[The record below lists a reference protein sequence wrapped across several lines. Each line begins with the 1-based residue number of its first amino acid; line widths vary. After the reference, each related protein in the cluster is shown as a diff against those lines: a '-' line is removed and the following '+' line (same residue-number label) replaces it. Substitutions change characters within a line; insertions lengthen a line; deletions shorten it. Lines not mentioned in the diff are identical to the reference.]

1 MTRTRERGSMI
12 ALGNFVRVFSIGAA
26 VTRLARVKTRPWW
39 VSLLVGIGAAGAAL
53 CLRGSLSGFYGN
65 ITGFMILLPGVIIA
79 SLAAG
84 RLAGLT
90 ATAACLFGGWLLVGP
105 GAVGAGMAD
114 RLGIVATVN
123 FIVVGLFVTAVASAL
138 RDMVGAL
145 DASLE
150 ALNSSR
156 ARIDDREHQL
166 RLVSEHAPVMLWMSD
181 ETGRCIQL
189 NAAQRAFWDAPE
201 SLDGF
206 DFSALIHPDDVEQVR
221 TMTAEAAARQAAF
234 STEARFRR
242 HDGEWRV
249 LHTDARPR
257 LEPDGRYGGLIGVN
271 TDVTEARAAEAALRE
286 SEARFR
292 LMADTAPSPVWMT
305 NAEARVEFVNAALVE
320 FYGQPADRILGDVW
334 KAAIHPDDAA
344 GVEAAMAAARPDRL
358 PYGFE
363 ARFRRADG
371 AWRWMRISVKPRF
384 AGDEIFLGYVGMSFD
399 TTETREALDA
409 LSRQE
414 RRQSFLL
421 DLTDRLRDLT
431 SPEAVILEVERALG
445 VELGA
450 DRVGYGEVDQ
460 ERGLV
465 SMTRDWTA
473 GVVSAQGEFSL
484 EDLGTELI
492 ADLAE
497 GRMIHITDVRQDP
510 RTRDGL
516 EVFNRLETRALM
528 RAPVIRGGGLRAFL
542 YAHHSTVRE
551 WTGAEIALLQDVAL
565 RTWTEIERTRAE
577 AEVRESEERFRA
589 IADTAPVLIWVTQQD
604 RTRAF
609 VNQAYVAYNGGTY
622 EEARLADWRAII
634 HPDDHE
640 RVLKESLAGEGSG
653 QPFSMEARYLRHDG
667 EYRWLKSF
675 SRPRQGADNAIIG
688 FVGVAFD
695 VTDIRETA
703 ANLVAA
709 AAERDAILGQLA
721 EGVIVT
727 DPEGRITFVNDAAV
741 RLHGVDRLDV
751 GPEDYSATYHLFT
764 EDGLPYPSDQL
775 PLARAVI
782 GGETVLNARW
792 RIRRPDGSEVLAVG
806 NARPVFKPDGGR
818 IGAVLTLR
826 DETARVEA
834 ESRLSESETRFRT
847 IANSAPVQI
856 WMTDEKGDLAF
867 ANRSYKTWFEVSE
880 AGLASSWRQT
890 VTTLN
895 LEGDHEVFERA
906 VKARDRYQRTMRV
919 QHPRLGARWLRC
931 EGIPRF
937 DASGTFQGYVGAN
950 LDVTDAKRAE
960 ENLKRINELL
970 EERVGAAL
978 AEKAKAEADLM
989 HAQRME
995 AVGRLTG
1002 GVAHDFNNLLT
1013 VVIGALDIMLRSP
1026 NDAAKRQKLGEAALA
1041 AARRGE
1047 GLTHQLLAFS
1057 RRQALRPEAVD
1068 LNVQIRQS
1076 EPLLRRAVGEAV
1088 EFKLKLRRG
1097 GARVSVDP
1105 SQFEAALLNLV
1116 VNARDAVGDKGR
1128 ITVQTQ
1134 SCTVE
1139 AGEVADLA
1147 AGDYVCVTVGDN
1159 GAGMS
1164 PEVIARVFEPFFTT
1178 KAVGKGTGLGL
1189 SQVYGFA
1196 RQSGGAAQIHSTVGR
1211 GTEIKLFLPPLNET
1225 LGIVADAGPEAARP
1239 MAAGRRLLLVED
1251 DASVAV
1257 VALELLEGL
1266 GLEVR
1271 AVETAPQALDLLKRE
1286 KFDMMLSDVVMPGGM
1301 TGIELARM
1309 CGRDYPDMRVV
1320 LTSGY
1325 AGEDVDA
1332 ALADAP
1338 WPFLRK
1344 PYSGEQLARI
1354 LGELS

>member
-1 MTRTRERGSMI
+1 MS
-12 ALGNFVRVFSIGAA
+12 ALGEFGRNISVSVA
-26 VTRLARVKTRPWW
+26 VTRLARMRSRGWW
-39 VSLLVGIGAAGAAL
+39 VSMLIGVGAAAVMLAVRANLGF
-53 CLRGSLSGFYGN
+53 FYGN
-65 ITGFMILLPGVIIA
+65 VAGFMILLPAVIVA
-79 SLAAG
+79 ALAAG

-90 ATAACLFGGWLLVGP
+90 ATAACLLGGWAVVGID
-105 GAVGAGMAD
+105 AVGAGLTD
-114 RLGIVATVN
+114 RLGLVATVN

-145 DASLE
+145 DASLD
-150 ALNSSR
+150 ALRRSD

-166 RLVSEHAPVMLWMSD
+166 RLISEHAPVMLWMSD
-181 ETGRCIQL
+181 ASGRCIHL
-189 NAAQRAFWDAPE
+189 NAAQRAFWEAPE
-201 SLDGF
+201 SLESF
-206 DFSALIHPDDVEQVR
+206 DFSALIHPDDVEKVR
-221 TMTAEAAARQAAF
+221 GLTAEATARQVAF

-249 LHTDARPR
+249 LHTDAQPR
-257 LEPDGRYGGLIGVN
+257 LEADGRYGGMIGVN
-271 TDVTEARAAEAALRE
+271 TDVTEARLAEAALRE
-286 SEARFR
+286 SETRFR

-305 NAEARVEFVNAALVE
+305 NAEAKVEFVNAALVD
-320 FYGQPADRILGDVW
+320 FYGQPAERILGDVW
-334 KAAIHPDDAA
+334 KLAIHPDDVAD
-344 GVEAAMAAARPDRL
+344 VEAAMAAARPARL

-371 AWRWMRISVKPRF
+371 AWRWMRISVNPRF
-384 AGDEIFLGYVGMSFD
+384 AGDGTFLGYVGMSFD
-399 TTETREALDA
+399 TTETREALEA
-409 LSRQE
+409 LERQQ
-414 RRQSFLL
+414 RRQTFLL
-421 DLTDRLRDLT
+421 ALADRLRDLT
-431 SPEAVILEVERALG
+431 SPDAVILEVERALG
-445 VELGA
+445 VELAA

-465 SMTRDWTA
+465 SMTRDWTT
-473 GVVSAQGEFSL
+473 GLVSAEGEFSL
-484 EDLGTELI
+484 DELGADLI

-497 GRMIHITDVRQDP
+497 GRLIHISDVQQDP
-510 RTRDGL
+510 RTRDAL
-516 EVFNRLETRALM
+516 DVFKRLETRALM
-528 RAPVIRGGGLRAFL
+528 RAPVIRAGGLRAFL

-551 WTGAEIALLQDVAL
+551 WTEAETALLQDVAL

-589 IADTAPVLIWVTQQD
+589 IADTAPVLIWVTHQD

-609 VNQAYVAYNGGTY
+609 VNQAYVTYNGGTY
-622 EEARLADWRAII
+622 EEARLADWRAVI

-640 RVLKESLAGEGSG
+640 RVLEESLTGEASG

-675 SRPRQGADNAIIG
+675 SRPRLGGDGEVLG

-695 VTDIRETA
+695 VTDIRDTA

-764 EDGLPYPSDQL
+764 EDGLPYPSNQL
-775 PLARAVI
+775 PLARAVTE
-782 GGETVLNARW
+782 GETILNARW

-834 ESRLSESETRFRT
+834 ESRLAESESRFRT
-847 IANSAPVQI
+847 IANIAPVQI
-856 WMTDEKGDLAF
+856 WMTDDRGDLAF
-867 ANRSYKTWFEVSE
+867 ANRSYKSFFDVSDE
-880 AGLASSWRQT
+880 DLALSWQES
-890 VTTLN
+890 VAS
-895 LEGDHEVFERA
+895 LELQDDHEAFVRA
-906 VKARDRYQRTMRV
+906 VEARDRYERTM
-919 QHPRLGARWLRC
+919 QMNHPRLGTRWLRC

-937 DASGTFQGYVGAN
+937 DSAGAFQGYVGAN

-960 ENLKRINELL
+960 EDLKRINELL
-970 EERVGAAL
+970 EERVGEAL

-1057 RRQALRPEAVD
+1057 RRQALRPEALD
-1068 LNVQIRQS
+1068 LNIQIRES

-1097 GARVSVDP
+1097 GARVNVDP

-1116 VNARDAVGDKGR
+1116 VNARDAVGDRGR
-1128 ITVQTQ
+1128 ITVQTL
-1134 SCTVE
+1134 SCPVA
-1139 AGEVADLA
+1139 AGEIADLP
-1147 AGDYVCVTVGDN
+1147 AGDYVCVTVSDN

-1164 PEVIARVFEPFFTT
+1164 PELIGRVFEPFFTT

-1196 RQSGGAAQIHSTVGR
+1196 RQSGGAAHITSTVGR
-1211 GTEIKLFLPPLNET
+1211 GTEIKLYLPPQSGT
-1225 LGIVADAGPEAARP
+1225 AGAVTGVTPGAARP

-1251 DASVAV
+1251 DVSVAV

-1271 AVETAPQALDLLKRE
+1271 AVETGPQALDLLKRE
-1286 KFDMMLSDVVMPGGM
+1286 RFDMMLSDVVMPGGM
-1301 TGIELARM
+1301 TGIELARQ
-1309 CGRDYPDMRVV
+1309 CGRDYPEMRVV

-1354 LGELS
+1354 LGELT

>member
-1 MTRTRERGSMI
+1 MS
-12 ALGNFVRVFSIGAA
+12 ALGDLARLFNISAA

-39 VSLLVGIGAAGAAL
+39 VSILIGMGAAAIMLTVRANL
-53 CLRGSLSGFYGN
+53 GFFYLN
-65 ITGFMILLPGVIIA
+65 VTGFMILLPAVILA

-90 ATAACLFGGWLLVGP
+90 ATATCLLGGWAVLGFD
-105 GAVGAGMAD
+105 AVGAGLAN
-114 RLGIVATVN
+114 RLGLVATVN
-123 FIVVGLFVTAVASAL
+123 FVVVGLFITVVASAL

-150 ALNSSR
+150 ALRRSN

-166 RLVSEHAPVMLWMSD
+166 RLISEHAPVMLWMSD
-181 ETGRCIQL
+181 VAGHCIHL

-201 SLDGF
+201 MLDGF
-206 DFSALIHPDDVEQVR
+206 DFSTLIHPDDVELVLA
-221 TMTAEAAARQAAF
+221 TTAEARSRQAAF

-257 LEPDGRYGGLIGVN
+257 IEADGRYGGLIGVN

-286 SEARFR
+286 SESRFR

-305 NAEARVEFVNAALVE
+305 SADARVEFVNAALVE
-320 FYGQPADRILGDVW
+320 FYGQPAESILGHGW
-334 KAAIHPDDAA
+334 KQTIHPDDQA
-344 GVEAAMAAARPDRL
+344 GVDAAMAAARPERR

-371 AWRWMRISVKPRF
+371 AWRWMRISVNPRF
-384 AGDEIFLGYVGMSFD
+384 AGDGEFLGYVGMSFD
-399 TTETREALDA
+399 TTETRDALDA
-409 LSRQE
+409 LERQE

-431 SPEAVILEVERALG
+431 SSEEVILEVERALG

-473 GVVSAQGEFSL
+473 GLVSAQGDFSL
-484 EDLGTELI
+484 DELGADLI

-497 GRMIHITDVRQDP
+497 GRPIDIPDVRKDP
-510 RTRDGL
+510 RTRGALD
-516 EVFNRLETRALM
+516 VFKRLETRALV
-528 RAPVIRGGGLRAFL
+528 RAPVIRSGGLRAFL

-589 IADTAPVLIWVTQQD
+589 IADTAPVLIWVTRQD

-609 VNQAYVAYNGGTY
+609 VNQAYVTYNGGSY
-622 EEARLADWRAII
+622 EEARLADWRAVI

-640 RVLKESLAGEGSG
+640 RVIQESLTGEASG
-653 QPFSMEARYLRHDG
+653 EPFSMEARYLRHDG
-667 EYRWLKSF
+667 VYRWLKSF
-675 SRPRQGADNAIIG
+675 SRPRLAGDGEVIG

-703 ANLVAA
+703 ANLAAA

-727 DPEGRITFVNDAAV
+727 DPDGRITFVNDAAV
-741 RLHGVDRLDV
+741 RLHGVERLDV
-751 GPEDYSATYHLFT
+751 GPDDYSQAYHLFT
-764 EDGLPYPSDQL
+764 EDGQPYPSQEL
-775 PLARAVI
+775 PLARAVTS
-782 GGETVLNARW
+782 GETVLDARW
-792 RIRRPDGSEVLAVG
+792 RIQRPDGSEVTAVG
-806 NARPVFKPDGGR
+806 NARPVFNPCGSR

-834 ESRLSESETRFRT
+834 ENRLVESETRFRT
-847 IANSAPVQI
+847 VADSAPALI
-856 WMTDEKGDLAF
+856 WMLDAEGRPIF
-867 ANRSYKTWFEVSE
+867 ANRRYLSFFGIESE
-880 AGLASSWRQT
+880 EQMADGWHRLIHPDDAAT
-890 VTTLN
+890 FTAAFNTA
-895 LEGDHEVFERA
+895 FER
-906 VKARDRYQRTMRV
+906 REGFEGLTRIR
-919 QHPRLGARWLRC
+919 HPVRGERWLRC
-931 EGIPRF
+931 EGLPRL
-937 DASGTFQGYVGAN
+937 DGSGVFQGFVGAN
-950 LDVTDAKRAE
+950 LDVTEAKRAE
-960 ENLKRINELL
+960 EDLKRINELL
-970 EERVGAAL
+970 EERVGEAL

-1026 NDAAKRQKLGEAALA
+1026 DDAAKRQKLGEAALA

-1068 LNVQIRQS
+1068 LNVQIRES

-1097 GARVSVDP
+1097 GARVNVDP

-1116 VNARDAVGDKGR
+1116 VNARDAVGDKGL
-1128 ITVQTQ
+1128 ITVQTR

-1139 AGEVADLA
+1139 AGQVTDLP
-1147 AGDYVCVTVGDN
+1147 AGDYVCVTVADD

-1164 PEVIARVFEPFFTT
+1164 PELIARVFEPFFTT

-1196 RQSGGAAQIHSTVGR
+1196 RQSGGAAEISSEVGR
-1211 GTEIKLFLPPLNET
+1211 GTQIRLYLPPQS
-1225 LGIVADAGPEAARP
+1225 GAASAGADADPDATRP

-1251 DASVAV
+1251 DVSVAV

-1266 GLEVR
+1266 GLDVR
-1271 AVETAPQALDLLKRE
+1271 AVETGPQALDLLKRE
-1286 KFDMMLSDVVMPGGM
+1286 RFDMMLSDVVMPGGM
-1301 TGIELARM
+1301 TGIELARL

-1344 PYSGEQLARI
+1344 PYSGEQLARV
-1354 LGELS
+1354 LGDLG

>member
-1 MTRTRERGSMI
+1 MGG
-12 ALGNFVRVFSIGAA
+12 LGDFIKGFSISAA
-26 VTRLARVKTRPWW
+26 VTWLARLRTRSWW
-39 VSLLVGIGAAGAAL
+39 VSALIGMACAAVALLIRAMM
-53 CLRGSLSGFYGN
+53 SEFYIN
-65 ITGFMILLPGVIIA
+65 VTGFMILLPAVIIA

-90 ATAACLFGGWLLVGP
+90 AVGACLFGGWALLGFD
-105 GAVGAGMAD
+105 AVGAGLPD
-114 RLGIVATVN
+114 RLGRVATVN
-123 FIVVGLFVTAVASAL
+123 FVIVGLFITIVGSAL
-138 RDMVGAL
+138 RDIVRAL

-150 ALNSSR
+150 ALRSSK
-156 ARIDDREHQL
+156 ARIDDSEHEL
-166 RLVSEHAPVMLWMSD
+166 RLISEHAPVMLWMSD
-181 ETGRCIQL
+181 ASGQCIHL

-201 SLDGF
+201 VLDGF
-206 DFSALIHPDDVEQVR
+206 DFSTLVHPDDVEQLLA
-221 TMTAEAAARQAAF
+221 TTAEAAVRQSAF

-257 LEPDGRYGGLIGVN
+257 IEADGRYGGLIGVN

-305 NAEARVEFVNAALVE
+305 NAEAEVEFVNSALVE
-320 FYGQPADRILGDVW
+320 FFGEPAQSMMGVAW
-334 KAAIHPDDAA
+334 KQAIHHDDRAQ
-344 GVEAAMAAARPDRL
+344 VEAAMAAARPQHL

-371 AWRWMRISVKPRF
+371 AWRWMRISVNPRMD
-384 AGDEIFLGYVGMSFD
+384 ANGVFLGYVGMSFD
-399 TTETREALDA
+399 ITETRDA
-409 LSRQE
+409 LAALERQE
-414 RRQSFLL
+414 RRQTFLL
-421 DLTDRLRDLT
+421 ALTDRLRDLT

-445 VELGA
+445 LELGA
-450 DRVGYGEVDQ
+450 DCVGYGQVDQ
-460 ERGLV
+460 ERGVV
-465 SMTRDWTA
+465 SMTRDRTA
-473 GVVSAQGEFSL
+473 GAISAQSEFSL
-484 EDLGTELI
+484 DELGADLV

-497 GRMIHITDVRQDP
+497 GRLIQIADVEQDP

-516 EVFNRLETRALM
+516 DVFKRLETRALM
-528 RAPVIRGGGLRAFL
+528 HAPVIRNGSLRAFL
-542 YAHHSTVRE
+542 YAHHSKTRQ
-551 WTGAEIALLQDVAL
+551 WTEAEIALFQEVAL
-565 RTWTEIERTRAE
+565 RTWTEVERTRAE
-577 AEVRESEERFRA
+577 AEMRESEERFRA

-609 VNQAYVAYNGGTY
+609 VNQAYVAFNGGTY
-622 EEARLADWRAII
+622 EEARLADWRAVI
-634 HPDDHE
+634 HPDDHG
-640 RVLKESLAGEGSG
+640 RVVEESLAGEASG
-653 QPFSMEARYLRHDG
+653 EPFSLEARYLRHDG

-675 SRPRQGADNAIIG
+675 SRPRLGADGKVMG

-703 ANLVAA
+703 AHLVAA
-709 AAERDAILGQLA
+709 AAEREAILGQLA

-727 DPEGRITFVNDAAV
+727 DPDGKIAFVNDAAA
-741 RLHGVDRLDV
+741 RLHGVNFLGV
-751 GPEDYSATYHLFT
+751 GPDDYTDAYQLFT
-764 EDGLPYPSDQL
+764 EDGKPYPSKDL
-775 PLARAVI
+775 PLTRAVTKA
-782 GGETVLNARW
+782 ETVLDARW
-792 RIRRPDGSEVLAVG
+792 RIRRPNGSEVLAVG
-806 NARPVFKPDGGR
+806 NARPVYKPDGSR

-834 ESRLSESETRFRT
+834 ENRLAESETRFRT

-856 WMTDEKGDLAF
+856 WMTDAEGELAF
-867 ANRSYKTWFEVSE
+867 VNRSYKTFFDVPDDDSVPSVRATVELFGLEEDYE
-880 AGLASSWRQT
+880 AF
-890 VTTLN
+890 V
-895 LEGDHEVFERA
+895 RA
-906 VKARDRYQRTMRV
+906 MEAKNRYQRTV
-919 QHPRLGARWLRC
+919 LLQHPRFGARWLRC
-931 EGIPRF
+931 EGNPRF
-937 DASGTFQGYVGAN
+937 DASGVFQGYVGAN
-950 LDVTDAKRAE
+950 LDVTEAKRAE
-960 ENLKRINELL
+960 EDLKRINELL
-970 EERVGAAL
+970 EERVGEAL
-978 AEKAKAEADLM
+978 AEKAKAEANLM

-1026 NDAAKRQKLGEAALA
+1026 DDVAKRQKLGEAALA

-1057 RRQALRPEAVD
+1057 RRQALRPEETD
-1068 LNVQIRQS
+1068 LNVQIRES

-1116 VNARDAVGDKGR
+1116 VNARDAIGDKGR
-1128 ITVQTQ
+1128 ITIQTQ
-1134 SCTVE
+1134 ACKVA
-1139 AGEVADLA
+1139 AGEVPDLP
-1147 AGDYVCVTVGDN
+1147 AGDYVCVSVTDN

-1196 RQSGGAAQIHSTVGR
+1196 RQSGGAAQVLSRPGK
-1211 GTEIKLFLPPLNET
+1211 GAEIKLYLPPWAE
-1225 LGIVADAGPEAARP
+1225 GAGVAEASPAAARP

-1251 DASVAV
+1251 DVSVAA

-1271 AVETAPQALDLLKRE
+1271 VAETGPQALDLLIRE
-1286 KFDMMLSDVVMPGGM
+1286 RFDMMLSDVVMPGGM
-1301 TGIELARM
+1301 TGIELARI
-1309 CGRDYPDMRVV
+1309 CSKDYPDMRVV

-1354 LGELS
+1354 LGDLA

>member
-1 MTRTRERGSMI
+1 MS
-12 ALGNFVRVFSIGAA
+12 ALGHFGRMF
-26 VTRLARVKTRPWW
+26 
-39 VSLLVGIGAAGAAL
+39 GIGAALTRLGLAGS
-53 CLRGSLSGFYGN
+53 RPPSGSL
-65 ITGFMILLPGVIIA
+65 TGV
-79 SLAAG
+79 
-84 RLAGLT
+84 R
-90 ATAACLFGGWLLVGP
+90 
-105 GAVGAGMAD
+105 
-114 RLGIVATVN
+114 N
-123 FIVVGLFVTAVASAL
+123 
-138 RDMVGAL
+138 
-145 DASLE
+145 
-150 ALNSSR
+150 
-156 ARIDDREHQL
+156 
-166 RLVSEHAPVMLWMSD
+166 D
-181 ETGRCIQL
+181 E
-189 NAAQRAFWDAPE
+189 D
-201 SLDGF
+201 
-206 DFSALIHPDDVEQVR
+206 
-221 TMTAEAAARQAAF
+221 
-234 STEARFRR
+234 EARFRLVADNIPNLAWMAEPDGAIYWYNQR
-242 HDGEWRV
+242 WHDYTGTTPEQMAGWGWQAVHDPAMVEGVTERFKQSIESGEPWEDIFPLRSAAGEWRWFLSRAMPV
-249 LHTDARPR
+249 RDDA
-257 LEPDGRYGGLIGVN
+257 GRIVRWFGTN
-271 TDVTEARAAEAALRE
+271 TDITEQRAAQAALAE
-286 SEARFR
+286 SNARFQ

-305 NAEARVEFVNAALVE
+305 NAEAEVEFVNAALVE
-320 FYGQPADRILGDVW
+320 YYGRPAEQMLGHLW
-334 KAAIHPDDAA
+334 KQAIHPEDQAE
-344 GVEAAMAAARPDRL
+344 VESAMAAARPQRL
-358 PYGFE
+358 PYGFD
-363 ARFRRADG
+363 ARFRHADG
-371 AWRWMRISVKPRF
+371 SWRWMRISVNPRF
-384 AGDEIFLGYVGMSFD
+384 NSDGVFLGYVGMAFD
-399 TTETREALDA
+399 ISETREALDA
-409 LSRQE
+409 LERQE

-421 DLTDRLRDLT
+421 ALADRLRDLA

-450 DRVGYGEVDQ
+450 HRVGYGEVDQ
-460 ERGLV
+460 ERGGV
-465 SMTRDWTA
+465 SMTRDWTD

-484 EDLGTELI
+484 EDLGADLI

-497 GRMIHITDVRQDP
+497 GRLIQIADVQLDP
-510 RTRDGL
+510 RTRDAL
-516 EVFNRLETRALM
+516 DVFKRLETRALM
-528 RAPVIRGGGLRAFL
+528 RAPVIRSGDLRAFL

-551 WTGAEIALLQDVAL
+551 WTESETALLQDVAL

-622 EEARLADWRAII
+622 DEARLADWRAVI

-640 RVLKESLAGEGSG
+640 RVLKESLEGEASG

-675 SRPRQGADNAIIG
+675 SRPRLGGDGEVIG

-695 VTDIRETA
+695 VTDIRDTA

-721 EGVIVT
+721 EGVVVA
-727 DPEGRITFVNDAAV
+727 DPDGLITFVNDAAV

-764 EDGLPYPSDQL
+764 EDGLPYPSPDL
-775 PLARAVI
+775 PLARAVRN
-782 GGETVLNARW
+782 GETVLDARW

-806 NARPVFKPDGGR
+806 SARPVFKPDGGR
-818 IGAVLTLR
+818 LGAVLTLR

-834 ESRLSESETRFRT
+834 ENRLAESETRFRT

-856 WMTDEKGDLAF
+856 WMTDGDGDLAF
-867 ANRSYKTWFEVSE
+867 ANRSYKTYFGV
-880 AGLASSWRQT
+880 GDDDLASSWQET
-890 VTTLN
+890 VATLK
-895 LEGDHEVFERA
+895 LDEDHRA
-906 VKARDRYQRTMRV
+906 FMDAVEAKDRYQRTIRME
-919 QHPRLGARWLRC
+919 HPTLGARWLRC

-937 DASGTFQGYVGAN
+937 DAAGAFQGYVGAN

-960 ENLKRINELL
+960 EDLKRINELL
-970 EERVGAAL
+970 EERVGEAL

-1068 LNVQIRQS
+1068 LNVQIRES

-1097 GARVSVDP
+1097 GARVNVDP

-1128 ITVQTQ
+1128 ITVQTT

-1139 AGEVADLA
+1139 AGEVIDLA
-1147 AGDYVCVTVGDN
+1147 AGDYVCVTVADN
-1159 GAGMS
+1159 GVGM
-1164 PEVIARVFEPFFTT
+1164 PPDVIARVFEPFFTT

-1196 RQSGGAAQIHSTVGR
+1196 RQSGGAAQISSRVGH
-1211 GTEIKLFLPPLNET
+1211 GTEIKLFLPPQDEA
-1225 LGIVADAGPEAARP
+1225 LGAAADAGPEAARP

-1251 DASVAV
+1251 DVSVAV

-1271 AVETAPQALDLLKRE
+1271 AVETAPQALELLKRE
-1286 KFDMMLSDVVMPGGM
+1286 RFDMMLSDVVMPGGM
-1301 TGIELARM
+1301 TGIELARI
-1309 CGRDYPDMRVV
+1309 CGCDYPDMRVV

-1354 LGELS
+1354 LGELT

>member
-1 MTRTRERGSMI
+1 MS
-12 ALGNFVRVFSIGAA
+12 ALGDFVRVFSIGAA

-39 VSLLVGIGAAGAAL
+39 VSLFVGVGAAAAAL
-53 CLRGSLSGFYGN
+53 AIRGALSGFYGN
-65 ITGFMILLPGVIIA
+65 ITGFMILLPAVIVA

-84 RLAGLT
+84 RLAGVT
-90 ATAACLFGGWLLVGP
+90 ATAACLFGGWLVVGF
-105 GAVGAGMAD
+105 GAVGAGVAD
-114 RLGIVATVN
+114 RLGLVATVN
-123 FIVVGLFVTAVASAL
+123 FVVVGLFVTAVASAL
-138 RDMVGAL
+138 RDMVRAL

-150 ALNSSR
+150 ALRSSR
-156 ARIDDREHQL
+156 ARIDDHEHQL
-166 RLVSEHAPVMLWMSD
+166 RLISEHAPVMLWMSD
-181 ETGRCIQL
+181 ADGKCVHL
-189 NAAQRAFWDAPE
+189 NAAQREFWNAPE
-201 SLDGF
+201 SLKGF
-206 DFSALIHPDDVEQVR
+206 DFVATIHPDDVDRVLAA
-221 TMTAEAAARQAAF
+221 MVEAAQLEAAF
-234 STEARFRR
+234 EVEGRYLR
-242 HDGEWRV
+242 HDGQWRV
-249 LHTDARPR
+249 LHTDAHPR
-257 LEPDGRYGGLIGVN
+257 IEAGGAYGGMIGVN
-271 TDVTEARAAEAALRE
+271 VDVTEARAAEAALRE
-286 SEARFR
+286 SESRFR
-292 LMADTAPSPVWMT
+292 VMADTAPSPVWMT
-305 NAEARVEFVNAALVE
+305 NAEAQVEFVNAALVE
-320 FYGQPADRILGDVW
+320 FYGQPAERILGDVW
-334 KAAIHPDDAA
+334 KAAIHPDDQA

-371 AWRWMRISVKPRF
+371 AWRWMRISVNPRF
-384 AGDEIFLGYVGMSFD
+384 AGDGVFLGYVGMSFD
-399 TTETREALDA
+399 TTETREALEA
-409 LSRQE
+409 LERQD
-414 RRQSFLL
+414 RRQTFLL
-421 DLTDRLRDLT
+421 ALVDRLRDLT
-431 SPEAVILEVERALG
+431 SPDEVILEVERALG
-445 VELGA
+445 IELGA
-450 DRVGYGEVDQ
+450 DRVGYGVVDQ

-473 GVVSAQGEFSL
+473 GVVSAQGEFSP
-484 EDLGTELI
+484 EDLGADLI

-497 GRMIHITDVRQDP
+497 GRLIHISDVQQDP
-510 RTRDGL
+510 RTRDAL
-516 EVFNRLETRALM
+516 DVFKRLETRALM
-528 RAPVIRGGGLRAFL
+528 RAPVIRAGGLRAFL

-551 WTGAEIALLQDVAL
+551 WTEAETALLQDVAL

-622 EEARLADWRAII
+622 EEARLANWRTVI

-640 RVLKESLAGEGSG
+640 RVLKESLEGEASG

-675 SRPRQGADNAIIG
+675 SRPRLGPVNDVVG

-695 VTDIRETA
+695 VSDIRETA

-741 RLHGVDRLDV
+741 RLHGVERLDV
-751 GPEDYSATYHLFT
+751 GPSDYSETYHLFT
-764 EDGLPYPSDQL
+764 EAGLPYPSHEL
-775 PLARAVI
+775 PLARAVTE
-782 GGETVLNARW
+782 GETVLNARW

-806 NARPVFKPDGGR
+806 NARPVYNPDGSR

-834 ESRLSESETRFRT
+834 ENRLSESETRFRT

-867 ANRSYKTWFEVSE
+867 ANRSYKTYFDVSDE
-880 AGLASSWRQT
+880 NLSSSWQKT
-890 VTTLN
+890 VSTLN
-895 LEGDHEVFERA
+895 LEDDHQAFESA
-906 VKARDRYQRTMRV
+906 VQARDRYQRTMRL

-937 DASGTFQGYVGAN
+937 DATGAFQGYVGAN

-960 ENLKRINELL
+960 EDLKRINELL

-1097 GARVSVDP
+1097 GARVNVDP

-1128 ITVQTQ
+1128 ITVQTA
-1134 SCTVE
+1134 SRTVE
-1139 AGEVADLA
+1139 PGEVVDLA
-1147 AGDYVCVTVGDN
+1147 AGDYVCVTVADN
-1159 GAGMS
+1159 GVGMQ

-1196 RQSGGAAQIHSTVGR
+1196 RQSGGAAQISSRPGR
-1211 GTEIKLFLPPLNET
+1211 GTEIKLYLPPQNEAA
-1225 LGIVADAGPEAARP
+1225 GVIVENGPEAARP

-1354 LGELS
+1354 LGELI